1 MFAALLSAL
10 PPLRGLAVL
19 VRLLPIGIM
28 CPAFFL
34 RLALACT
41 GFRCFIYSYMSGLAF
56 GLEQYP
62 PGECRTLLHFATSGY
77 RLKLGSALLRLLL
90 GAGVFDL
97 IFLTCLV
104 RLHKSKT
111 LLPSLLFRFAF
122 FLFFSSLVRSGP
134 PAPPGA
140 CGFLGFPGPF
150 PASAPASPC
159 PSPSSPCVGLPHR
172 AYAPVHALNSYLL
185 SHASSWLF
193 LSAPVLP
200 FELMGPLYSFELL
213 VLAIPK
219 GCFSCI

>member
-97 IFLTCLV
+97 FFLTCLV
-104 RLHKSKT
+104 ELHKSKT
-111 LLPSLLFRFAF
+111 LLLLLLFRFAF
-122 FLFFSSLVRSGP
+122 FLFFSSLVRWVP
-134 PAPPGA
+134 PLLPAPA
-140 CGFLGFPGPF
+140 
-150 PASAPASPC
+150 ASSGSLAFSRLC
-159 PSPSSPCVGLPHR
+159 PRLALPLSLLALRWPSSPGLCSR
-172 AYAPVHALNSYLL
+172 ARSEFVSVVACKLL
-185 SHASSWLF
+185 VVFMCASS
-193 LSAPVLP
+193 AV
-200 FELMGPLYSFELL
+200 
-213 VLAIPK
+213 
-219 GCFSCI
+219 

>member
-90 GAGVFDL
+90 VAGVFDL
-97 IFLTCLV
+97 FFF
-104 RLHKSKT
+104 K
-111 LLPSLLFRFAF
+111 LPA
-122 FLFFSSLVRSGP
+122 G
-134 PAPPGA
+134 
-140 CGFLGFPGPF
+140 
-150 PASAPASPC
+150 
-159 PSPSSPCVGLPHR
+159 
-172 AYAPVHALNSYLL
+172 
-185 SHASSWLF
+185 
-193 LSAPVLP
+193 
-200 FELMGPLYSFELL
+200 
-213 VLAIPK
+213 
-219 GCFSCI
+219 

>member
-90 GAGVFDL
+90 VAGVFDL
-97 IFLTCLV
+97 FFFTWLV
-104 RLHKSKT
+104 ELHKSKT
-111 LLPSLLFRFAF
+111 LLPSLLFRFPS
-122 FLFFSSLVRSGP
+122 FLFFSSLVRWVP
-134 PAPPGA
+134 PLLPAPA
-140 CGFLGFPGPF
+140 
-150 PASAPASPC
+150 
-159 PSPSSPCVGLPHR
+159 
-172 AYAPVHALNSYLL
+172 
-185 SHASSWLF
+185 ASSGSLF
-193 LSAPVLP
+193 FFPPLPPPRPAPLP
-200 FELMGPLYSFELL
+200 PRPALAFLTGPMLPCTL
-213 VLAIPK
+213 
-219 GCFSCI
+219 